1 MAETPSNPPQEPPRG
16 GALTPRNL
24 GRAASR
30 SRSRSPKRV
39 VAFVVTAVLAVAAV
53 LLGAEVLRV
62 SGDTIE
68 QGDLA
73 AFYVQPDGDI
83 PTEPGTL
90 VRSEQLL
97 GTPIGSQAWRILYS
111 STDLYGAPV
120 LLSGVV
126 VVPDGEAPAD
136 GRTVLAWGHP
146 TTGTDPSCAPS
157 RAFDPFIGIEG
168 MRLMLDRGYAVVATD
183 YLGMGVTTADG
194 AQAEQN
200 SYLVGE
206 TAARSMLDSVRAAQQ
221 IDPVQAGDDVV
232 LWGHSQGGQA
242 ALFAAQEAPSYAPE
256 LTIAAVAVAAPAADL
271 TKLMGSHLDDIS
283 GVTIGSYAFPAFAEV
298 YASVPGAEL
307 SSILTP
313 AAIDKAPQMNSL
325 CLMSSLT
332 ELHDIGQPL
341 VGEFT
346 LHDPTTAEPWAT
358 LLRDNSA
365 GGKKI
370 DAPLFVAQGNADE
383 LVLPADTAA
392 FVAHEESIGIEVHAV
407 IVPGASH
414 GTIAYESL
422 PELERW
428 LELHVPTNGGA

>member
-1 MAETPSNPPQEPPRG
+1 MHESSEPPPEGSPRSNPNARRDRASSRKRITAFALT
-16 GALTPRNL
+16 GAL
-24 GRAASR
+24 A
-30 SRSRSPKRV
+30 V
-39 VAFVVTAVLAVAAV
+39 VAIF
-53 LLGAEVLRV
+53 LGAEVLRV

-73 AFYVQPDGDI
+73 AFYEEPAGDV
-83 PTEPGTL
+83 PAEPGTL

-97 GTPIGSQAWRILYS
+97 GTPIGSQAWRIMYS
-111 STDLYGAPV
+111 STDLNGTPV
-120 LLSGVV
+120 LVTGVV
-126 VVPDGEAPAD
+126 VVPDGEAPAG

-168 MRLMLDRGYAVVATD
+168 LRLMLDRGYTVVATD
-183 YLGMGVTTADG
+183 YLGMGIETADG
-194 AQAEQN
+194 KQAEQN
-200 SYLVGE
+200 SYLVGD
-206 TAARSMLDSVRAAQQ
+206 TTARSVLDAVRAAQQ
-221 IDPVQAGDDVV
+221 LEAAQAGNNVV

-242 ALFAAQEAPSYAPE
+242 VLFAAQEAPSYAPE
-256 LTIAAVAVAAPAADL
+256 LEIAAVAAAAPAADL

-298 YASVPGAEL
+298 YSSVPGSEL

-313 AAIDKAPQMNSL
+313 AAVEKAPEMNSL

-341 VGEFT
+341 VGAFT
-346 LHDPTTAEPWAT
+346 LHDPTTVEPWAT
-358 LLRDNSA
+358 LLEQNSA
-365 GGKKI
+365 GAKAFE
-370 DAPLFVAQGNADE
+370 APLFIAQGSADE
-383 LVLPADTAA
+383 LVVPTDTAA
-392 FVAHEESIGIEVHAV
+392 FVDHEESIGVDVHAV
-407 IVPGASH
+407 TVQGASH

-428 LELHVPTNGGA
+428 LEQHVPVNGGS